1 MWEKLS
7 DFIPRLYWLVVLVV
21 FTLIFIVMQIP
32 ASWGAYMMTRG
43 NTLGLTGVLGTVW
56 EGRASMSSVE
66 IDNNYYSLGELRWDL
81 RPLSLLGL
89 NPCADVLA
97 TLEERQRIEG
107 RVCAGLGGRVRV
119 TDASID
125 APADLIQAGIP
136 TPIDGRLSAT
146 ISTLEMR
153 GEQMRD
159 LEGKLS
165 WTEARVQGDGTW
177 ASLGSFAA
185 EFSYDGEDA
194 IVADVFHLESP
205 IDLDVQATLALAG
218 GVDLQG
224 ELILDPS
231 FSDEIQAEEWLHL
244 MLESPERYRY
254 RVDMQL

>member
-7 DFIPRLYWLVVLVV
+7 DFIPRLYWLVVLALL
-21 FTLIFIVMQIP
+21 TLIFIVVQIP

-43 NTLGLTGVLGTVW
+43 TTLGLTGVIGTVW
-56 EGRASMSSVE
+56 DGRASMASVE
-66 IDNNYYSLGELRWDL
+66 IDNNHYSLGELRWDL

-89 NPCADVLA
+89 SPCGDVLA
-97 TLEERQRIEG
+97 TLERQRIEG
-107 RVCAGLGGRVRV
+107 EVCAGLGGRVRV
-119 TDASID
+119 TDASVD
-125 APADLIQAGIP
+125 APASLIQAGIP

-146 ISTLEMR
+146 ISNLEMQ
-153 GEQMRD
+153 GEQLRD

-165 WTEARVQGDGTW
+165 WTDARVQGDGTW

-185 EFSYDGEDA
+185 EFRYDGEDA
-194 IVADVFHLESP
+194 IVADVFNLEGP

-224 ELILDPS
+224 EMTLDPA
-231 FSDEIQAEEWLHL
+231 FSDEIRAEEWLHL
-244 MLESPERYRY
+244 MLESPEQYHY